1 MINLNKDK
9 DRLEFEETL
18 RDRDTVSVPWLQSK
32 YCLTYGEARPLIDEL
47 AELLILE
54 SEPVGL
60 EYTII
65 SQNLVFRRLERDEF
79 EPLYNS
85 LVASDIRLLETI
97 VKNKRSTFNELI
109 SADRSKSMLSKSTA
123 DKLQIFIEQRLIS
136 EVNGYYIPR
145 ISEFAVEILSEIFL
159 RKANA
164 KQTAEE
170 KKNALMIFERLFV
183 D

>member
-9 DRLEFEETL
+9 DRLELEETL
-18 RDRDTVSVPWLQSK
+18 RDRASVSVPWLQLK
-32 YCLTYGEARPLIDEL
+32 YCMPYSEARPLISEL
-47 AELLILE
+47 AALLILE
-54 SEPVGL
+54 SEPEGL
-60 EYTII
+60 EYTVIN
-65 SQNLVFRRLERDEF
+65 QNLVFRRLERDEF

-85 LVASDIRLLETI
+85 FVASDIRLLEII
-97 VKNKRSTFNELI
+97 VKNKKSTFDELI
-109 SADRSKSMLSKSTA
+109 NVDKSKSMLSKSTA
-123 DKLQIFIEQRLIS
+123 EKLQAFLDHRLIS

-145 ISEFAVEILSEIFL
+145 ISEFAVTVLNEIFL

-170 KKNALMIFERLFV
+170 KKNVAMIFERLFA